1 VEGALVKY
9 RLDASV
15 RRADGGHALVGG
27 SPLKVFR
34 VTGAGARLID
44 EIAAGDDI
52 AVRPFIDRLV
62 DAGAIHPLPDSS
74 PFTPADVTAVIPTY
88 RQDVLEVVSGLG
100 DVGRIIVVDDASPV
114 PVHVPDGVEVVRH
127 STNLGPGAARTTGL
141 AMVTTPL
148 VAFIDADT
156 RPPPD
161 WLSHLL
167 PHFSDDRV
175 ALVAPRVRSDEREPG
190 LLALYETFRSPL
202 DLGPLPARIRARTRV
217 GYVPGAALVARAD
230 ALRAVDG
237 FASDMRIGE
246 DVDLVWRLDEA
257 GHRLRYEPGS
267 VVLHAPR
274 TSPIAWMRQR
284 FEYGTSAAALAR
296 RHHEAVAP
304 LTVSGW
310 SVATWGF
317 AAAGWPVAGM
327 AVGATTATLLARKL
341 SALEHPMVEALRLAG
356 LGHLFAG
363 RQIAS
368 AITRTW
374 WPLALAGAVVSKRVR
389 RIVVAAAVAPA
400 LIDWARERPSI
411 DPAPWVALRLLD
423 DAAYGAGV
431 WVGCIRSGSFE
442 ALAPDLTSWP
452 KPSRYESRQTAH

>member
-1 VEGALVKY
+1 
-9 RLDASV
+9 
-15 RRADGGHALVGG
+15 VGG

-34 VTGAGARLID
+34 VTAAGARLID
-44 EIAAGDDI
+44 DIAAGDD
-52 AVRPFIDRLV
+52 VTTRPFIDRLV
-62 DAGAIHPLPDSS
+62 DAGAIHPLPESS
-74 PFTPADVTAVIPTY
+74 PFTPADVTVVIPTY
-88 RQDVLEVVSGLG
+88 RHDVLEVVDGLG
-100 DVGRIIVVDDASPV
+100 GVGRIIVVDDASPV
-114 PVHVPDGVEVVRH
+114 AVRVPDGVEVARH
-127 STNLGPGAARTTGL
+127 SVNLGPGAARSTGL
-141 AMVTTPL
+141 AMVSTPL
-148 VAFIDADT
+148 VAFLDADT

-175 ALVAPRVRSDEREPG
+175 ALVAPRVCSDEREPG
-190 LLALYETFRSPL
+190 LLSRYETVRSPL
-202 DLGPLPARIRARTRV
+202 DLGPSPARIRARTRV

-237 FASDMRIGE
+237 FASDMRVGE

-257 GHRLRYEPGS
+257 GHRLRYEPAS
-267 VVLHAPR
+267 VVHHAPR

-310 SVATWGF
+310 SVATWGLV
-317 AAAGWPVAGM
+317 AAGWPVAGLT
-327 AVGATTATLLARKL
+327 VGATTAGLLARKL

-389 RIVVAAAVAPA
+389 RIVVTAAVVPA
-400 LIDWARERPSI
+400 LLDWSRQRPPIDAV
-411 DPAPWVALRLLD
+411 PWIALRLLD

-431 WVGCIRSGSFE
+431 WVGCLRAGSFE
-442 ALAPDLTSWP
+442 ALTPDLTSWP
-452 KPSRYESRQTAH
+452 RPSRYESRQAAH